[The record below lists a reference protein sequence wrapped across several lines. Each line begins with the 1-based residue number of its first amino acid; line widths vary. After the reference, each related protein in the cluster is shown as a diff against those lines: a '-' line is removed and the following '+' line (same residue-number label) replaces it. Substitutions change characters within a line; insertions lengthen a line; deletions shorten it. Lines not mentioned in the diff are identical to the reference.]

1 MKDLF
6 GQAILDYQTMNNPE
20 NVYTE
25 TSISEMDV
33 MPIDYLFR
41 DFDEMPE
48 LEQMALNQVKGKTL
62 DVGAGAGSHAL
73 YLQAQGIDVCAID
86 ISPNAIKAC
95 QLRGVHNAQAI
106 NLLELDEKVKFDTI
120 LLLMNGTGIFQN
132 LLVIGVYL
140 EKLKNLLTPTG
151 QILIDGTDIL
161 YMFDDDDDGG
171 KWIPG
176 DRNYYGEVD
185 FIVHYKG
192 VQEDAIEWL
201 YLDFDTLKNA
211 CEHHGL
217 VCKRLMKDEDSYLA
231 KISLGVRNSKL
242 EVRS

>member
-6 GQAILDYQTMNNPE
+6 GQAILDYQTENNPE
-20 NVYTE
+20 NLYTE

-41 DFDEMPE
+41 AFDEMPE
-48 LEQMALNQVKGKTL
+48 IEQYALKQAKGNCL
-62 DVGAGAGSHAL
+62 DVGAGAGSHSL
-73 YLQAQGIDVCAID
+73 YLQEKGLTVDAID
-86 ISPNAIKAC
+86 ISPKAIEAC
-95 QLRGVHNAQAI
+95 KLRGVENAECVNI
-106 NLLELDEKVKFDTI
+106 LELDAAKKYDTI

-132 LLVIGVYL
+132 LLLIGVYL
-140 EKLKNLLTPTG
+140 EKLKSLLSEKG
-151 QILIDGTDIL
+151 QILIDGTDII

-176 DRNYYGEVD
+176 DKNYYGEVD

-192 VQEDAIEWL
+192 MTDDAIEWL

-217 VCKRLMKDEDSYLA
+217 VCKRIRKEEDSYLA
-231 KISLGVRNSKL
+231 KITLS
-242 EVRS
+242 

>member
-6 GQAILDYQTMNNPE
+6 GQAILDYQTENNPE
-20 NVYTE
+20 NLYTE
-25 TSISEMDV
+25 TSISELDV

-41 DFDEMPE
+41 DFDEMNN
-48 LEQMALNQVKGKTL
+48 LEQKALNLAKGKTL
-62 DVGAGAGSHAL
+62 DVGAGAGSHSL
-73 YLQAQGIDVCAID
+73 YLQEKNVDVKAID
-86 ISPNAIKAC
+86 ISPKAIETC
-95 QLRGVHNAQAI
+95 VLRGINNAEVL
-106 NLLELDEKVKFDTI
+106 NLLDVNPEEKFDTI

-132 LLVIGVYL
+132 LFLIGAYL
-140 EKLKNLLTPTG
+140 EKLKSILLPNG

-176 DRNYYGEVD
+176 DKNYYGEVD

-192 VQEDAIEWL
+192 LQEETIEWL
-201 YLDFDTLKNA
+201 YLDFETLKNA

-217 VCKRLMKDEDSYLA
+217 LCKKIVSEESSYLA
-231 KISLGVRNSKL
+231 KLTIN
-242 EVRS
+242 

>member
-6 GQAILDYQTMNNPE
+6 GQAILDYQTENNAE
-20 NVYTE
+20 NLYTE
-25 TSISEMDV
+25 TSISELDV

-41 DFDEMPE
+41 EYDEMPDI
-48 LEQMALNQVKGKTL
+48 EQKALILAKGKVL
-62 DVGAGAGSHAL
+62 DVGTGAGSHTL
-73 YLQAQGIDVCAID
+73 YLQGKGFDVKAID
-86 ISPNAIKAC
+86 ISPKAIEAC
-95 QLRGVHNAQAI
+95 QLRGVKNAETI
-106 NLLELDEKVKFDTI
+106 NLLDLNEEEKFDTI

-132 LLVIGVYL
+132 LLVIGAYL
-140 EKLKNLLTPTG
+140 EKLKNLLTPNG
-151 QILIDGTDIL
+151 QVLIDGTDIL

-192 VQEDAIEWL
+192 LVDDPIEWL
-201 YLDFDTLKNA
+201 YLDFETLKNA

-217 VCKRLMKDEDSYLA
+217 NCKQIRKEEDSYLA
-231 KISLGVRNSKL
+231 KITIK
-242 EVRS
+242 

>member
-6 GQAILDYQTMNNPE
+6 GQAILDYQTENNPE
-20 NVYTE
+20 NLYTE
-25 TSISEMDV
+25 TSISELDV

-41 DFDEMPE
+41 DFDEMPTF
-48 LEQMALNQVKGKTL
+48 EQRALSLAKGKTL
-62 DVGAGAGSHAL
+62 DVGAGAGSHTL
-73 YLQAQGIDVCAID
+73 YLQEKAIDVKAID
-86 ISPNAIKAC
+86 VSPKAIEAC
-95 QLRGVHNAQAI
+95 KLRGVKNAEAI
-106 NLLELDEKVKFDTI
+106 NLLDLPTEEKYDTI
-120 LLLMNGTGIFQN
+120 LILMNGTGIFQN
-132 LLVIGVYL
+132 LLVIGAYL
-140 EKLKNLLTPTG
+140 EKLKSLLTPTG

-192 VQEDAIEWL
+192 MQDESIDWL

-217 VCKRLMKDEDSYLA
+217 QCKRIVKEEDSYLA
-231 KISLGVRNSKL
+231 KITIN
-242 EVRS
+242 